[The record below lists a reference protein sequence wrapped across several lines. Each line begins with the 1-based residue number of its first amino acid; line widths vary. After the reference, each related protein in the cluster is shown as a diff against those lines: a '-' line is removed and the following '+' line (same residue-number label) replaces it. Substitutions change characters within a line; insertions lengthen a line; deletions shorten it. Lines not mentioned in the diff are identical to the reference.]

1 MKTMFRIFLFAF
13 VATATFSGASCN
25 RREPATADA
34 VHPENTDSGQYE
46 MHTPTVSLAD
56 EIVKFPPL
64 ADNERFAFAFKR
76 TAQPI
81 IWGLTLYAVRGNDIE
96 SRRKLFTWEDVADTD
111 GFQFTSD
118 FRTVFFAVRAERQ
131 QVGES
136 LQWHHLFQPLY
147 MANGVAGEV
156 KRLPMEVML
165 PWRASKDG
173 RFVAFINI
181 WQVSDTGED
190 TGDWD
195 REKANIFVFEVE
207 TGVITQIAWKSNMH
221 IEGGWSLYR
230 YDNIFLIHGSF
241 EKGKLAALA
250 ELNPTTME
258 LRTLVDLTDS
268 YNRIEPNDETL
279 YLLSKLIDEE
289 DMFGDD
295 VLRLWDPTIR
305 LR

>member
-13 VATATFSGASCN
+13 VATAAFYSVSCN
-25 RREPATADA
+25 RREPTTADA

-46 MHTPTVSLAD
+46 MHTSTVSLAD
-56 EIVKFPPL
+56 ETARFPLL
-64 ADNERFAFAFKR
+64 ADNERFAFTFGRA
-76 TAQPI
+76 AQSI
-81 IWGLTLYAVRGNDIE
+81 IWWLTVYAVRDNDIE
-96 SRRKLFTWEDVADTD
+96 SRRKLFVWEDVADTD
-111 GFQFTSD
+111 GFQFASD
-118 FRTVFFAVRAERQ
+118 FRTVFLAVRQRNPP
-131 QVGES
+131 S
-136 LQWHHLFQPLY
+136 DWHTLY
-147 MANGVAGEV
+147 MANGFTGEV
-156 KRLPMEVML
+156 KRLPMEVIL

-181 WQVSDTGED
+181 WQVSDTGEC

-207 TGVITQIAWKSNMH
+207 TGVITQIAWKTNMH

-230 YDNIFLIHGSF
+230 YGNTFLIHGSF
-241 EKGKLAALA
+241 EKGRLAALA

-268 YNRIEPNDETL
+268 NNQIEANDETL
-279 YLLSKLIDEE
+279 YLLSKLINEE